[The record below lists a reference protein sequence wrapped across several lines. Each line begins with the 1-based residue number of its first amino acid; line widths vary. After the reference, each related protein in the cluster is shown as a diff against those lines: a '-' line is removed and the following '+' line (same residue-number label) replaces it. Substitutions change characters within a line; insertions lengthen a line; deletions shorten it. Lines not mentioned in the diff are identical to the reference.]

1 MILTLPSVP
10 LRTTIET
17 GLGRETHR
25 QVAVSSAAM
34 SEVAHGTFEIALTPG
49 EGELDGRIGR
59 NDFTKTFTG
68 DLVATGHGVMLTGG
82 DPPAGTAGYV
92 AIETVDGRL
101 HESDGSFALQQFGT
115 MAQGE
120 TSLQYAI
127 VPGSGSGALQGI
139 SGTLELTV
147 ETDGTH
153 HYALTYEL

>member
-1 MILTLPSVP
+1 MP
-10 LRTTIET
+10 
-17 GLGRETHR
+17 
-25 QVAVSSAAM
+25 
-34 SEVAHGTFEIALTPG
+34 EVAYGTFEISLTPG

-68 DLVATGHGVMLTGG
+68 DLVGTGSGVMLTGG
-82 DPPAGTAGYV
+82 DPPTGTAGYV

-101 HESDGSFALQQFGT
+101 HEYDGSFALQQFGT
-115 MAQGE
+115 IAHGE
-120 TSLQYAI
+120 IFLRYAI

-139 SGTLELTV
+139 TGALELTV